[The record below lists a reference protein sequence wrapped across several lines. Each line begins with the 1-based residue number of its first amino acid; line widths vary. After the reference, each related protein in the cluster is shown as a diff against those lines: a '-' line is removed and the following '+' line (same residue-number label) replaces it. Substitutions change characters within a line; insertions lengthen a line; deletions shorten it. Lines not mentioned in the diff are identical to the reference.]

1 MAYTRKTI
9 KINEIYQKKVFGR
22 GNTKRGAAWIVLL
35 IFLLELQIFVVAAQK
50 IHKNSIRFYD
60 YDFKQ
65 CKHKKPQHFN
75 CVRMKPRDRIM
86 YLSVMYV

>member
-35 IFLLELQIFVVAAQK
+35 IFLLELQIFVVAA
-50 IHKNSIRFYD
+50 
-60 YDFKQ
+60 
-65 CKHKKPQHFN
+65 
-75 CVRMKPRDRIM
+75 
-86 YLSVMYV
+86 